1 MTCAIRAFT
10 NALRNSPSPQHP
22 LKESEGENS
31 IHKKLIHDSKLKAQ
45 RSGVLTLSPHR
56 LKALASRAQGRE
68 KYSHRNGI
76 RRRHEATT
84 CSGNTGRSR
93 NPASGVL
100 VERESLLG
108 AYTTTA
114 TKGAEARVAAAF
126 QEWDEGRVIANVCA
140 TLRTPA
146 SRSRVHAHVYT
157 LGSGTPVAGIRR
169 RRRGRSQRSSERL

>member
-1 MTCAIRAFT
+1 MADLDLKHVWTGEITSA
-10 NALRNSPSPQHP
+10 SP
-22 LKESEGENS
+22 
-31 IHKKLIHDSKLKAQ
+31 
-45 RSGVLTLSPHR
+45 TT
-56 LKALASRAQGRE
+56 ASRTLRSFEMPQGRE